1 MSSKLSAMCRRS
13 IALLGH
19 ISLLS
24 ALVAC
29 TQPMGAPDFDVPSGG
44 ATGVT
49 TPQVATLTTLSVV
62 LSKDSAIIGQSV
74 VATAQGR
81 DQFGRPFAPGVVTW
95 TAVPAEIATVTS
107 DGVVTG
113 IAPGVATI
121 QVSKDALPPGSA
133 SIIISR

>member
-1 MSSKLSAMCRRS
+1 MSSKSSDTRRQS
-13 IALLGH
+13 IALLGR

-29 TQPMGAPDFDVPSGG
+29 TQPMGAPDFSPPSGG
-44 ATGVT
+44 APGVT
-49 TPQVATLTTLSVV
+49 TPQVAMLTSLSVV

-74 VATAQGR
+74 AATAQGR

>member
-1 MSSKLSAMCRRS
+1 MSSKSSAMCRRS

-19 ISLLS
+19 ISLVS
-24 ALVAC
+24 ALAAC
-29 TQPMGAPDFDVPSGG
+29 TQPMGAPDFSPPSGG
-44 ATGVT
+44 APGVT
-49 TPQVATLTTLSVV
+49 TPQVAMLTSLSVV